1 VPNNSPHVFVVRS
14 DITQLKCDA
23 WVLST
28 STALGINNGW
38 DTIVSKSDALKFP
51 NIEIFLDEKSR
62 SFAAPSWNGAG
73 PQPILVSMRYRDVP
87 EQMFDIFFDDLTEVY
102 EDAFDTFHRV
112 SLARSRGDV
121 SGVRRLLAFPLLGS
135 GKGGGK
141 LFQGKLLE
149 RTLPLLHRLAEEY
162 ATDVVLV
169 THDEPTYALA
179 QRIRTRP
186 GSTNWFATVENKREH
201 AKWLAEKAEKGLLVP
216 FIGAGASIS
225 AGGLT
230 WNELL
235 VEIASRIGVPESLV
249 PDLLNPN
256 RDNLDQAEFLRMY
269 FEQHCARQDGFPGT
283 FGELIAAITNLAH
296 FGLAPAL
303 LASINSEQSITL
315 NYDKLFEQAC
325 EAAKNSRRIL
335 PEPRENH
342 PENFHDGD
350 SPRWLLKLHGTVSEP
365 ESIVLSR
372 DDYLGYSYER
382 EALSALVKATL
393 FTRHL
398 LFVGFGLNDDHFH
411 EIVHDVNR
419 AVGNR
424 EHFGTVLSLAQDHVH
439 ETLWKGKLEFVNM
452 DAPNSDSPSDLV
464 AAARELEI
472 FLDFV
477 LALSTNSRNY
487 LLNVKFQKG
496 DADSQFRL
504 ELIDIANRIHRNRSK
519 NPEDLTELTDAFKNL
534 GWEPGDDA
542 YDNTF

>member
-1 VPNNSPHVFVVRS
+1 MSRNSPHVFVVRS

-28 STALGINNGW
+28 STALSINTGW
-38 DTIVSKSDALKFP
+38 DAIVSKSDALKFP
-51 NIEIFLDEKSR
+51 EIEIFLDEKSR
-62 SFAAPSWNGAG
+62 AFAAPTWNGAG

-87 EQMFDIFFDDLTEVY
+87 EQMFDIFFDDLSEVY
-102 EDAFDTFHRV
+102 KDAFDTFHRIT
-112 SLARSRGDV
+112 LARSSGDV
-121 SGVRRLLAFPLLGS
+121 AGIRRLIAFPVLGS

-141 LFQGKLLE
+141 RFQGKLLE

-169 THDEPTYALA
+169 THDAPTYALA

-186 GSTNWFATVENKREH
+186 SPTNWFAPVENKRKQAE
-201 AKWLAEKAEKGLLVP
+201 WLAEKAQKGLLVP

-230 WNELL
+230 WNQLL
-235 VEIASRIGVPESLV
+235 VEIAKRIGVSESLV
-249 PDLLNPN
+249 PDLLNAS
-256 RDNLDQAEFLRMY
+256 RDNLDQAEFLRL
-269 FEQHCARQDGFPGT
+269 FFGQHCAGREGFPAT
-283 FGELIAAITNLAH
+283 FGELIAATTNLGH

-325 EAAKNSRRIL
+325 AAAKNSRRIL
-335 PEPRENH
+335 PEPRNER
-342 PENFHDGD
+342 PDSFHDSL

-372 DDYLGYSYER
+372 NDYLGYSYER

-424 EHFGTVLSLAQDHVH
+424 EHFGTVLSLAQDKVH
-439 ETLWKGKLEFVNM
+439 ETLWQGKLEFIDM
-452 DAPNSDSPSDLV
+452 GATNSDSPDELTT
-464 AAARELEI
+464 AARELEI

-496 DADSQFRL
+496 DSDSQFRL
-504 ELIDIANRIHRNRSK
+504 ELIDIANRIHRKGSESS
-519 NPEDLTELTDAFKNL
+519 EDFTELTDAFKKL
-534 GWEPGDDA
+534 GWEPGDDP
-542 YDNTF
+542 YNHNL